1 VIEATPCCGKDTF
14 LVNDYGCP
22 YSQKGFGNRM
32 RKWCDAA
39 GLDKPDA
46 NGRKVSAH
54 GVRKRTSDMAEGGA
68 TEAQMNAALWS
79 PGSKMAATYI
89 KREDKAR
96 LAAGAAIV
104 LKVSRQSVPK
114 NETRHLSALPSPDGR
129 SGGTRTPNPRFW
141 RPVL

>member
-1 VIEATPCCGKDTF
+1 MPEELTVIIETTPCGADTF
-14 LVNDYGCP
+14 LMNDYGRP
-22 YSQKGFGNRM
+22 FSQKGFGNRM

-39 GLDKPDA
+39 GLPQC
-46 NGRKVSAH
+46 SAL
-54 GVRKRTSDMAEGGA
+54 RKRTASDMAEGGA

-79 PGSKMAATYI
+79 PGSKMAGTYI
-89 KREDKAR
+89 KRADKAR
-96 LAAGAAIV
+96 PAASGQSV

-114 NETRHLSALPSPDGR
+114 KERPDLWALPKPDGR